1 MSPYFNTCLKISMAA
16 ILHTSFAVTWI
27 FQKYAF
33 SVLYYMY
40 ILKYYVY
47 KNLGKY
53 FDIYLLKP
61 YLSIYMLC
69 VTRKKEFVHFGYFLY
84 FFFFLPAKFESKYFA
99 VEKYFMH
106 IIFTEFF
113 FLFFQVL
120 KVSWENQLYHLHIV
134 L

>member
-1 MSPYFNTCLKISMAA
+1 MAA

-53 FDIYLLKP
+53 FDIYLLEALP
-61 YLSIYMLC
+61 IYLHAVC
-69 VTRKKEFVHFGYFLY
+69 DPKEGICTFWLFFVVFLS
-84 FFFFLPAKFESKYFA
+84 FFFTRQ
-99 VEKYFMH
+99 
-106 IIFTEFF
+106 I
-113 FLFFQVL
+113 
-120 KVSWENQLYHLHIV
+120 
-134 L
+134 

>member
-1 MSPYFNTCLKISMAA
+1 MAA

-53 FDIYLLKP
+53 FDIYLLEALP
-61 YLSIYMLC
+61 IYLHAVC
-69 VTRKKEFVHFGYFLY
+69 DPKEGICTFRLFFV
-84 FFFFLPAKFESKYFA
+84 
-99 VEKYFMH
+99 
-106 IIFTEFF
+106 
-113 FLFFQVL
+113 FLFFFARQ
-120 KVSWENQLYHLHIV
+120 I
-134 L
+134 

>member
-1 MSPYFNTCLKISMAA
+1 MAA

-53 FDIYLLKP
+53 FDIYLLEALP
-61 YLSIYMLC
+61 IYLHAVC
-69 VTRKKEFVHFGYFLY
+69 DPKEGICTFRLFFVVFLS
-84 FFFFLPAKFESKYFA
+84 FLPAKFESKYFA

>member
-1 MSPYFNTCLKISMAA
+1 MIDRFLPALECHTSPYFNTCLKISMAA

-61 YLSIYMLC
+61 YLTYLSTCC
-69 VTRKKEFVHFGYFLY
+69 VWPERRNLYISAIFLY

-113 FLFFQVL
+113 FLFF
-120 KVSWENQLYHLHIV
+120 
-134 L
+134 